1 MKKLKTTVVLKSI
14 LFATIFLII
23 SCGKDDSAQPTL
35 EGTYDIIGYSVI
47 GCEEFD
53 VILDNEKETCSV
65 IEGLEFCVD
74 GTMVFTA
81 AVLTINLAFTVDGE
95 SDGDEIESNYTI
107 EGSEITLCFDPDD
120 CETSNLTFEDGVV
133 EISSPVE
140 DGCYSSI
147 RARKRS

>member
-1 MKKLKTTVVLKSI
+1 MRTSLLFKSI
-14 LFATIFLII
+14 LFLAIFLITA
-23 SCGKDDSAQPTL
+23 CGKDEAAAPSI
-35 EGTYDIIGYSVI
+35 EGTYDIIGYNIV

-65 IEGLEFCVD
+65 IEGLAFCVD

-81 AVLTINLAFTVDGE
+81 DLLTINLNFTVDGE
-95 SDGDEIESNYTI
+95 SDGDVIESNYTI
-107 EGSEITLCFDPDD
+107 EDGEITLCFTPDD
-120 CETSNLTFEDGVV
+120 CETSNFKFEDGIV

-140 DGCYSSI
+140 DGCSSAI

>member
-1 MKKLKTTVVLKSI
+1 MKTTTLLKSI

-23 SCGKDDSAQPTL
+23 SCGKDEAAAPTL
-35 EGTYDIIGYSVI
+35 EGTYDIIGYSVV

-53 VILDNEKETCSV
+53 VILDNEKETCSL

-74 GTMVFTA
+74 GTMIFTTD
-81 AVLTINLAFTVDGE
+81 VLRINLDFTVDGE

-107 EGSEITLCFDPDD
+107 EGNEITLCFTPED
-120 CETSNLTFEDGVV
+120 CETSNFKFEDGIV
-133 EISSPVE
+133 EISSPIE